1 MGILYQ
7 EFSERLHEIEEYLDF
22 LAAVECEMRNGIP
35 KVGSQIITESQQRM
49 LLSSVYLQLYNLVE
63 ATVSKCIEAVCTA
76 VTNANCRPSDLSSEL
91 LKEWVRYRAQTH
103 NDLSYDN
110 RLNRCLDL
118 CNHLIQ
124 TLPVTEFQIG
134 KGGGGNWNDNEI
146 FNLSKRIGCNLNIS
160 TPILTMVKQQIF
172 DGDGAL
178 VKIVKLRNKLAHG
191 DISFQECGANTT
203 ISDLRDIKER
213 AVAYLTEVVNSF
225 ECYVDSCEFLRRNC
239 HSQAIT
245 T

>member
-1 MGILYQ
+1 MGVLNQ
-7 EFSERLHEIEEYLDF
+7 GFSERLHEIEEYLEF
-22 LAAVECEMRNGIP
+22 LSAVECETRNGRP

-63 ATVSKCIEAVCTA
+63 ATISKCIDAVCSA
-76 VTNANCRPSDLSSEL
+76 ITNAQCLPSDLSSEL

-103 NDLSYDN
+103 NDLNYDN
-110 RLNRCLDL
+110 RLNKCLEMCD
-118 CNHLIQ
+118 HLIH
-124 TLPVTEFQIG
+124 TRHVAEFQIK

-146 FNLSKRIGCNLNIS
+146 FDLSKRIGCNLNIS
-160 TPILTMVKQQIF
+160 TQCLKNVKQKIF

-213 AVAYLTEVVNSF
+213 AVEYLTEVVSSF
-225 ECYVDSCEFLRRNC
+225 ESYINASEFLRI
-239 HSQAIT
+239 HSRSEVIT
-245 T
+245 Q

>member
-1 MGILYQ
+1 VGILNQ
-7 EFSERLHEIEEYLDF
+7 GFSERLHEIEEYLDF
-22 LAAVECEMRNGIP
+22 LSAVESEMRNGIP

-63 ATVSKCIEAVCTA
+63 ATISKCIDAVCSA
-76 VTNANCRPSDLSSEL
+76 VTNAQCRPSDLTSEL

-103 NDLSYDN
+103 SDLNYDN
-110 RLNRCLDL
+110 RLNKCLEM
-118 CNHLIQ
+118 CNHLLQ
-124 TLPVTEFQIG
+124 TRPVSEFQIR
-134 KGGGGNWNDNEI
+134 KGGGGNWSDCEI
-146 FNLSKRIGCNLNIS
+146 FDLSKRIGCNLNIS
-160 TPILTMVKQQIF
+160 NQSLTKVKQQIF

-213 AVAYLTEVVNSF
+213 AVEYLTEVVNSF
-225 ECYVDSCEFLRRNC
+225 ECYIASCAFLSLNC
-239 HSQAIT
+239 RSQVNVP
-245 T
+245 

>member
-1 MGILYQ
+1 MGILTQ
-7 EFSERLHEIEEYLDF
+7 GFSERLHEIEEYLDF
-22 LAAVECEMRNGIP
+22 LGAVEREMRNGIP

-63 ATVSKCIEAVCTA
+63 ATISKCIDAICTA
-76 VTNANCRPSDLSSEL
+76 VTNARCRPTDLTSEL
-91 LKEWVRYRAQTH
+91 LKEWVRYSAQTH
-103 NDLSYDN
+103 KDLNYDN
-110 RLNRCLDL
+110 RLNKCFEM

-124 TLPVTEFQIG
+124 TLPVGGFQIR
-134 KGGGGNWNDNEI
+134 KGGGGNWSDNEI
-146 FNLSKRIGCNLNIS
+146 YDLSKRIGCNLNIS
-160 TPILTMVKQQIF
+160 TQSLSKVKQRIF

-213 AVAYLTEVVNSF
+213 AVEYLTEVVNSF
-225 ECYVDSCEFLRRNC
+225 ESYIASCAFLSLNFR
-239 HSQAIT
+239 S
-245 T
+245 